1 VPWDDMR
8 AGEERFERDLF
19 FLFLLIIGWIL
30 VIDQVRSC
38 GWVMMMLEEWDTSQ
52 T

>member
-1 VPWDDMR
+1 MR

-19 FLFLLIIGWIL
+19 FLFLLVFLWTL
-30 VIDQVRSC
+30 VIDQVRSSR
-38 GWVMMMLEEWDTSQ
+38 WMMMVLEEWDTSQ